1 MTRILS
7 ADYHGLSSAGSVKVL
22 ESIKGLTIVGGVA
35 TVEAAIDFNVA
46 HTSNTLLL
54 DTALPRVSGLE
65 VLQRIRS

>member
-1 MTRILS
+1 MTRILL
-7 ADYHGLSSAGSVKVL
+7 ADYHELSSAGSVKVL
-22 ESIKGLTIVGGVA
+22 ESIKGLTIVGEVA

>member
-1 MTRILS
+1 MTRILL

-22 ESIKGLTIVGGVA
+22 ESIKGLTIVGEVA

-54 DTALPRVSGLE
+54 DTALPTVSGLE